1 MRKFFRAQE
10 TGIYCE
16 HNHFTFKTGDGQL
29 LYQGFQQPSDELVR
43 CEHFGF
49 VRFDHRG
56 GRSQKR
62 EYDAQVYY
70 DRRKQ
75 TSAELV
81 PG

>member
-10 TGIYCE
+10 SGIHCE
-16 HNHFTFKTGDGQL
+16 YNHFTFRTGDGQL
-29 LYQGFQQPSDELVR
+29 LYQGFQMPSDELAD

-49 VRFDHRG
+49 VRFDHRD
-56 GRSQKR
+56 GRSER
-62 EYDAQVYY
+62 RNYDAQVYY

-75 TSAELV
+75 MSAELV